1 MDRKFFSG
9 KRVLVMG
16 LGRFGGG
23 LDSVRYAA
31 EHAEEVIVTDLASKA
46 DLAESLQSLSPYKNI
61 RYHLGGHDEADFG
74 RNGADLFI
82 INPAVPA
89 DNFYVRSAEQAG
101 KFITSQLEI
110 FFELCPARI
119 IGITGSNGKSTTTTL
134 IHHLLQA
141 GIGQPDIGYNQVWL
155 GGNIGNK
162 PLLDI
167 VDQIDSNDL
176 VVLELSSFQLEQLAR
191 IHKAPHAAVIT
202 NLTPNHLD
210 RHGTFEIYCRAK
222 ENIFIHQKLDP
233 NHPALSVF
241 NAEDPITLSWFERYR
256 HQLGRTCK
264 TFRPADIPNKIAE
277 KLVLAGPAN
286 LSNLS
291 AALVVATFFGVSKDR
306 IRKAVASYRGLP
318 HRLELVAIRK
328 NVGWY
333 DDSKATTPIS
343 SIAALRAF
351 TCPEIIIAGGY
362 DKHIPFDEFGKV
374 IAEKAKAAI
383 LLGQTADKIAMA
395 IEAHKTAESSI
406 MVHKAG
412 TLPEAVQTADQLSTS
427 GDVVLLSTACASYD
441 MFRNYEHRA
450 QVFRDAI
457 AELKS

>member
-1 MDRKFFSG
+1 
-9 KRVLVMG
+9 MG

-23 LDSVRYAA
+23 LDSVRFAA
-31 EHAEEVIVTDLASKA
+31 EHASEVIVTDLASTA
-46 DLAESLQSLSPYKNI
+46 DLAEPIKALAHYKNI
-61 RYHLGGHDEADFG
+61 RYHLSGHDETDFG
-74 RNGADLFI
+74 RSGCDIFI
-82 INPAVPA
+82 INPAIPS
-89 DNFYVRSAEQAG
+89 DNCYVRCAEQTG
-101 KFITSQLEI
+101 KLITSQLEI
-110 FFELCPARI
+110 FFELCPAQI

-141 GIGQPDIGYNQVWL
+141 GIGQPDIGYKQVWL

-167 VDQIDSNDL
+167 LDRIQSNDL

-191 IHKAPHAAVIT
+191 TQKAPQAAVIT

-210 RHGTFEIYCRAK
+210 RHGTFEAYCRAK

-241 NAEDPITLSWFERYR
+241 NAEDPITLSWFEKFRD
-256 HQLGRTCK
+256 QAGRACR
-264 TFRPADIPNKIAE
+264 TFRSVDNPPKVTDKF
-277 KLVLAGPAN
+277 VLAGPAN
-286 LSNLS
+286 LSNL
-291 AALVVATFFGVSKDR
+291 AAAVAVVSFFGVSKDR
-306 IRKAVASYRGLP
+306 IRKAVSSYRGLP
-318 HRLELVAIRK
+318 HRLELVAIRN

-374 IAEKAKAAI
+374 IVEKAKAAI
-383 LLGQTADKIAMA
+383 LIGQTAEKISDA
-395 IEAHKTAESSI
+395 IVAHKTMDSRI
-406 MVHKAG
+406 IVHKAA
-412 TLPEAVQTADQLSTS
+412 TLPEAVQKADQLSTS

-457 AELKS
+457 SELNS